1 MSANKGA
8 QAPGNTERVL
18 TALPLED
25 DRDSLS
31 VLPLHI
37 IPLETKQLR
46 TARMIKNVRLESAIE
61 LFRND
66 EGTGSGQYYIH
77 ELGPVLGWPQ
87 EGDVPDRGILM
98 KLALLH
104 SYDVFS
110 LRISLREYGIA
121 VNELD
126 GLKLSA
132 EKNETL
138 TGYMGKFTRP
148 LLTQIFGN
156 DVEFQDF
163 SDILALF
170 KNPDKSRALA
180 SLQQMAD
187 KLEIEIMQ
195 VPAFLEDYGDIFLS
209 LSYYR
214 QCLDSMGPIMESFL
228 DSLEDIRKN
237 WQLKNDRN
245 TMKTCDMVEDT
256 MNNLTAEI
264 TGRFE
269 NFDRSTN
276 EMWDNLSAEKFRRV
290 EALIKNYHTTIGGVL
305 CALWVKMD
313 AFQKL
318 FPKADSGGPV
328 KRSEFIMSEMK
339 QGLENIQKIEGSAPM
354 LAGID
359 D

>member
-1 MSANKGA
+1 MSAKK
-8 QAPGNTERVL
+8 APTNEERQL
-18 TALPLED
+18 KALPLDD

-31 VLPLHI
+31 VLPLNM
-37 IPLETKQLR
+37 IPLETKSLR
-46 TARMIKNVRLESAIE
+46 TARMIKNVRLESVIE
-61 LFRND
+61 LFKND
-66 EGTGSGQYYIH
+66 EGTGSGQYYIQD
-77 ELGPVLGWPQ
+77 LGPVFNWPQ
-87 EGDVPDRGILM
+87 DGDVPDRGILM

-110 LRISLREYGIA
+110 LRISLREYGIE
-121 VNELD
+121 VNEID
-126 GLKLSA
+126 SLKLSA
-132 EKNETL
+132 EKNATL

-148 LLTQIFGN
+148 LISQIYGS

-170 KNPDKSRALA
+170 KNPDKTKALT

-187 KLEIEIMQ
+187 KLEIEVMQ

-214 QCLDSMGPIMESFL
+214 QCLDSMGPIMENFL
-228 DSLEDIRKN
+228 ESLTDIRKN

-245 TMKTCDMVEDT
+245 TMNTCDMVEDT

-290 EALIKNYHTTIGGVL
+290 EELIKNYHTTIGGVL

-313 AFQKL
+313 AFQRL
-318 FPKADSGGPV
+318 FPKPDSGGPV
-328 KRSEFIMSEMK
+328 KRAEFIMSEMK
-339 QGLENIQKIEGSAPM
+339 QGLDRIQKIEGSAPM